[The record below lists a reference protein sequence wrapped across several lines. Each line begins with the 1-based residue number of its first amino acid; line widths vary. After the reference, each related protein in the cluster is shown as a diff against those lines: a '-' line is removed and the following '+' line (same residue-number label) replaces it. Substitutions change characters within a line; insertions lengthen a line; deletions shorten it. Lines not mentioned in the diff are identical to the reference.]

1 MIASKACISPKLVV
15 GIWSS
20 PRLLWSRSKTSEWIG
35 SQSSVAIPRHCNNCI
50 DVSVTWYGWSSSIE
64 RDITMMLTM
73 TAEWSRFR
81 AAKKRIQIGMRAT
94 LSVCLAGWVATL
106 VIVAGSISQRARRGN
121 LAIAALVLVKWD

>member
-1 MIASKACISPKLVV
+1 MDTFGFLQYHIDY
-15 GIWSS
+15 
-20 PRLLWSRSKTSEWIG
+20 
-35 SQSSVAIPRHCNNCI
+35 QSSLAIPRHCNNCI
-50 DVSVTWYGWSSSIE
+50 DVSVTWYGWSSIE
-64 RDITMMLTM
+64 RDITMIMLTM